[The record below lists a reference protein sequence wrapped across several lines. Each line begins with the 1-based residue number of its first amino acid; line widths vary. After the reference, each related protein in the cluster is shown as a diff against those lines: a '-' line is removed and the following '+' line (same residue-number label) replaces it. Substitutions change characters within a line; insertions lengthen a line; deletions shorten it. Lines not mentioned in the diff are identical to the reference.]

1 MPTNSEMFDRGVQD
15 AEHDELNHFYYQ
27 HYYYYRR
34 GYDQARRQERSSRRS
49 PLLIPLLTI
58 ATLMALVFGAWQL
71 RGLLPLPEPTAI
83 QPEPSPTALP
93 ATVAA
98 PTVIRPS
105 PIATSVPTVI
115 PTTIPT
121 LVVNGRAVIENL
133 NGASLRARTKPGI
146 RTSVVA
152 RIPEGSTVF
161 LREGPIEVDGYTW
174 WRIEFD
180 NGSGWVAERSP
191 EGVAFLRPLP

>member
-49 PLLIPLLTI
+49 PLLIPLLVMT
-58 ATLMALVFGAWQL
+58 TLMVLAFGTWQL
-71 RGLLPLPEPTAI
+71 RGLIRLPEPTAI
-83 QPEPSPTALP
+83 QSELPPTALP

-105 PIATSVPTVI
+105 PTATAVPTMV

-121 LVVNGRAVIENL
+121 LVVNGQAVVENL
-133 NGASLRARTKPGI
+133 NGAPLRARTQPGI
-146 RTSVVA
+146 RTSIVA

-161 LREGPIEVDGYTW
+161 LREGPVEADGYTW

-180 NGSGWVAERSP
+180 KGSGWVAERSP

>member
-34 GYDQARRQERSSRRS
+34 GYDQARRQERSSRRH
-49 PLLIPLLTI
+49 PLLMPLLTA

-71 RGLLPLPEPTAI
+71 RGLFPLPEPATLQA
-83 QPEPSPTALP
+83 EPPPTVLP
-93 ATVAA
+93 VTVAA
-98 PTVIRPS
+98 PTAITPN
-105 PIATSVPTVI
+105 PTATTAPTVA
-115 PTTIPT
+115 PTAIPT
-121 LVVNGRAVIENL
+121 LAVNGRAMIENL
-133 NGASLRARTKPGI
+133 NGAPLRARTKPGI

-161 LREGPIEVDGYTW
+161 LREGPVEADGYTW

-180 NGSGWVAERSP
+180 AGSGWVAERSP
-191 EGVAFLRPLP
+191 EGIAFLRPLP

>member
-49 PLLIPLLTI
+49 PLLVPLLTI
-58 ATLMALVFGAWQL
+58 ATLMVLAFGGWQL
-71 RGLLPLPEPTAI
+71 RGLLPLPEPTAR
-83 QPEPSPTALP
+83 QPELPTLLP
-93 ATVAA
+93 ATVVV

-105 PIATSVPTVI
+105 PIATTAPTVT

-121 LVVNGRAVIENL
+121 LVVNGQAVIENL
-133 NGASLRARTKPGI
+133 NGAPLRARTKPGI
-146 RTSVVA
+146 RTSIVA

-161 LREGPIEVDGYTW
+161 LREGPVEADGYTW

-180 NGSGWVAERSP
+180 KGSGWVAERSP